1 MTETL
6 LVTSPGEPPTY
17 VPLADFLLD
26 NECDEEVCAQVRA
39 LTVGGPAA
47 TFGGGAAPR
56 VVVARV
62 S

>member
-1 MTETL
+1 MTATL
-6 LVTSPGEPPTY
+6 LVTSPGDPPAY

-26 NECDEEVCAQVRA
+26 NECAEVCAEVRT

-47 TFGGGAAPR
+47 TFGGGAGPR

>member
-1 MTETL
+1 MEATL

-17 VPLADFLLD
+17 VPAADFLAD
-26 NECDEEVCAQVRA
+26 NECDDEVCAAVRA

>member
-1 MTETL
+1 MTATL
-6 LVTSPGEPPTY
+6 LITAPGDPPTY

-26 NECDEEVCAQVRA
+26 NDGDAEVCAAVRA